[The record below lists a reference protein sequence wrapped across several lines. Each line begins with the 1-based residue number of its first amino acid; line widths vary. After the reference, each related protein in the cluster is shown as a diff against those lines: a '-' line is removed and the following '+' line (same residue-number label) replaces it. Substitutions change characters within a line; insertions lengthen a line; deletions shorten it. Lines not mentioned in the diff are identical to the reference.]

1 MKSSIQKKLVLCLGS
16 VIVFSLAGCKSA
28 PSKQDVTDNSQNL
41 HITSAIDQVQ
51 KTKVV
56 REYVPIPV
64 PGQLMP
70 IDTAKDGKKKVFLTK
85 KEATQEANKTALQF
99 PKSES
104 FFNSMMQY
112 DYMPG
117 AIYTIYTAPM
127 RLTDIRFETGEKII
141 SIAAGDT
148 YRWRLSK
155 TYSNTGDNKVEHIL
169 VKPTSAGIS
178 NNLII
183 TTDQRVYHLL
193 LQSTTNDT
201 YMISVGWNYEQGDS
215 VIHFSGSDDR
225 DNGLSSVNIDMSK
238 LDFHYGMRMV
248 SGSKPLWYPVR
259 VFNDGYKTY
268 IEFSENFHKTQ
279 LPMLMALD
287 QHNNLQTMQNWRLKG
302 RFLIVDAVLEKMHLV
317 TGVNNKRKTIV
328 ELTLNDKG

>member
-1 MKSSIQKKLVLCLGS
+1 MKNSIQKNLVLCLGS

-28 PSKQDVTDNSQNL
+28 PNKNDVGDNVHSL
-41 HITSAIDQVQ
+41 DIASAIDQAQ

-56 REYVPIPV
+56 REYVPIPI

-70 IDTAKDGKKKVFLTK
+70 IDTSKDEKAKVYLTK
-85 KEATQEANKTALQF
+85 KEATQEANKTSLQF

-117 AIYTIYTAPM
+117 AVYTIYTAPM
-127 RLTDIRFETGEKII
+127 RLTDISFEAGESII

-155 TYSNTGDNKVEHIL
+155 TYSNSEDDRVEHIL

-201 YMISVGWNYEQGDS
+201 YMVSVAWNYEQGDS
-215 VIHFSGSDDR
+215 IMHFSSSNDGAGD
-225 DNGLSSVNIDMSK
+225 LSSINIDISK
-238 LDFHYGMRMV
+238 LDFHYDMRTI

-268 IEFSENFHKTQ
+268 IEFSKNFHKAQ

-287 QHNNLQTMQNWRLKG
+287 KYNNLQTMQNWRLKG
-302 RFLIVDAVLEKMHLV
+302 RFLIIDAVLEKMHLV
-317 TGVNNKRKTIV
+317 TGVNNKHKTVV
-328 ELTLNDKG
+328 ELTLNHKG